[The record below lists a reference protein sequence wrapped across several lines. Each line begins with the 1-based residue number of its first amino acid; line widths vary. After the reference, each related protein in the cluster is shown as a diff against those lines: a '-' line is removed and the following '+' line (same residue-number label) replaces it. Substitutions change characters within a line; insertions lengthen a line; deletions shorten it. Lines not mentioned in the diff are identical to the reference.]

1 MSESTDRDNTPI
13 DWHRLLLR
21 KDRPLPK
28 RGCSVA
34 FYIFMALLLAAL
46 IIMWTVYKKLF

>member
-1 MSESTDRDNTPI
+1 MSNEQEPI
-13 DWHRLLLR
+13 DWHRLMLR

-34 FYIFMALLLAAL
+34 FYIFLVLLLIFFIVEY
-46 IIMWTVYKKLF
+46 IIMLHS